1 MLRTGVTLMT
11 CAFLVAGCA
20 DDGRQIR
27 AAPQSAPTS
36 AETPPPADSPELV
49 PAVLPT
55 AIPVTASPRP
65 VADRVLARLELS
77 HGADWM
83 AAGAGA
89 VWVRTEANE
98 VFRIDPATTKVAAK
112 IRISADDRESGCNG
126 IGADD
131 SAVWS
136 CGPDGS
142 VVRIDPATNTVAAT
156 VQVGKLD
163 DQGSIPVAFG
173 HAWVLTGDGS
183 TLVGLAHDAPD
194 VTVQLGAR
202 CINVTATATSLWASC
217 LPDDQVLRINPASQQ
232 VTTRVTGL
240 DTARLISASGRTVW
254 ATFLGGLAQIDEATG
269 AVRTV
274 SGVYVGPQAG
284 LFADADGIWVR
295 DEGLFLTRVDNTGRV
310 VDEFSVKEQ
319 SGGSVLVAFGSLWA
333 TAYNDSVLYR
343 LRL

>member
-1 MLRTGVTLMT
+1 MQRTAALAIA
-11 CAFLVAGCA
+11 CAFLAAGCA
-20 DDGRQIR
+20 NNDQEIR
-27 AAPQSAPTS
+27 ATPQAAPTPGVT
-36 AETPPPADSPELV
+36 AAPVGTPA
-49 PAVLPT
+49 ALPT
-55 AIPVTASPRP
+55 AIAASASPRP
-65 VADRVLARLELS
+65 VDGLVQARLELS
-77 HGADWM
+77 HGPDWM

-98 VFRIDPATTKVAAK
+98 VFRIDPVTSKVAAT
-112 IRISADDRESGCNG
+112 IRISEDSREAGCNG

-156 VQVGKLD
+156 VEVGKLD

-194 VTVQLGAR
+194 VTVALGAR

-217 LPDDQVLRINPASQQ
+217 LADDQVLRVDPTSHQ
-232 VTTRVTGL
+232 VTSRVTGL
-240 DTARLISASGRTVW
+240 DTVRLISAAGSTVW
-254 ATFLGGLAQIDEATG
+254 ATFLGGLARIDEATG

-274 SGVYVGPQAG
+274 TGVYVGPQAG
-284 LFADADGIWVR
+284 LFADAGGVWVR
-295 DEGLFLTRVDNTGRV
+295 DEGLFLTRVDNTGDV
-310 VDEFSVKEQ
+310 TDEFRAAEQ
-319 SGGSVLVAFGSLWA
+319 SGGSVLVAFGSVWA
-333 TAYNDSVLYR
+333 TAYNDYVLYR